1 MILVATAA
9 AALSACLA
17 APKPLALQPVAEV
30 TGTGIGAGAAVVL
43 SCADQR
49 PERSGGIAPGSYII
63 DPKAD
68 VAQAVCDAAGEG
80 LRRMGYAPSIGVATG
95 PAAGLRIDV
104 LRIVHAVGDGN
115 LKRAVEVEAEL
126 RATATGTGRSYTT
139 SYRAQRMREVAFS
152 PRKETVQELSDETV
166 SAALSR
172 ILADQAILAV
182 LSGGGGASTAPA
194 PAVNEPDTQTFPYR

>member
-1 MILVATAA
+1 MVAGTAT
-9 AALSACLA
+9 LTACLA
-17 APKPLALQPVAEV
+17 APKPLALEPVAEV
-30 TGTGIGAGAAVVL
+30 TGVGTGAGAAVVL

-68 VAQAVCDAAGEG
+68 VAQAVCGAAADG
-80 LRRMGYAPSIGVATG
+80 LRRMGYAPSIGVAAG
-95 PAAGLRIDV
+95 PATGLRIDV
-104 LRIVHAVGDGN
+104 LRVVHAVGDGTF
-115 LKRAVEVEAEL
+115 KRAVEVEAEL
-126 RATATGTGRSYTT
+126 RATATASGRSHTT

-172 ILADQAILAV
+172 ILSDQAVLAV
-182 LSGGGGASTAPA
+182 LSGGGGGGATAPA
-194 PAVNEPDTQTFPYR
+194 PTVNEADTQTFPYR